1 LPFLFVTAVWVFAMV
16 RYMKA
21 RSEIVD
27 VDSLLQSK
35 REQEAKKKRRG
46 QV

>member
-1 LPFLFVTAVWVFAMV
+1 MNT
-16 RYMKA
+16 

-27 VDSLLQSK
+27 VDSLLRSK

-46 QV
+46 QM